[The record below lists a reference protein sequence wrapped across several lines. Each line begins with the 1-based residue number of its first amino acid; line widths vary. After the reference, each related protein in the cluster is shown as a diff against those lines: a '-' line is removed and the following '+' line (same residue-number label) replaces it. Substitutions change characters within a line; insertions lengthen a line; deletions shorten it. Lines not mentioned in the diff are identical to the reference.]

1 MPCRKRKIESKA
13 FLESKKCENVN
24 IALYSGSFN
33 PIHNGHIAVAEA
45 ALANGFDE
53 VWMVVSPLNP
63 HKKED
68 ELWPFGIRL
77 KMVELAIANHPG
89 LKASDCEN
97 YLPRPSYTI
106 NTLEFLQKQHP
117 NDQFRLL
124 IGGDNLLKFQYWK
137 EHHRILDKFGLLIY
151 PRSGS
156 SVNPILHHP
165 NVGMMTAPLLNI
177 SSSEIRKRLG
187 KNESVSGLVSTE
199 VEKFIL
205 QNIKGDRSNSVF

>member
-1 MPCRKRKIESKA
+1 MM
-13 FLESKKCENVN
+13 N

-53 VWMVVSPLNP
+53 VWLVVSPLNP
-63 HKKED
+63 HKNED
-68 ELWPFGIRL
+68 ELWPFEIRL

-89 LKASDCEN
+89 LKVSDCEN

-106 NTLEFLQKQHP
+106 NTLEFLQKLYP
-117 NDQFRLL
+117 SYSFRLL
-124 IGGDNLLKFQYWK
+124 IGGDNLLKFPHWK
-137 EHHRILDKFGLLIY
+137 EHQRIVDEFGLIIY

-156 SVNPILHHP
+156 IANPYEHHP
-165 NVGMMTAPLLNI
+165 NVSRMTAPLLNI

-205 QNIKGDRSNSVF
+205 QNILNNPNRSVL

>member
-1 MPCRKRKIESKA
+1 M
-13 FLESKKCENVN
+13 N
-24 IALYSGSFN
+24 IAIYSGSFN

-53 VWMVVSPLNP
+53 VWLVVSPQNP
-63 HKKED
+63 HKNEE
-68 ELWPFGIRL
+68 ELWPFETRL

-97 YLPRPSYTI
+97 FLPRPSYTI
-106 NTLEFLQKQHP
+106 NTLIFLQNRHP
-117 NDQFRLL
+117 SYSFRLL
-124 IGGDNLLKFQYWK
+124 IGGDNLRKFQSWK
-137 EHHRILDKFGLLIY
+137 EHQRIVDEFGLVVY

-156 SVNPILHHP
+156 SFNFNEYHT
-165 NVGMMTAPLLNI
+165 NVSSIAAPLLNI

-205 QNIKGDRSNSVF
+205 QNIKNDPNRSVL

>member
-1 MPCRKRKIESKA
+1 MK
-13 FLESKKCENVN
+13 

-53 VWMVVSPLNP
+53 VWMVVSPQNP
-63 HKKED
+63 HKKEE
-68 ELWPFGIRL
+68 ELWPFETRM

-97 YLPRPSYTI
+97 LLPRPSYTI
-106 NTLEFLQKQHP
+106 NTLKYLQELHP
-117 NDQFRLL
+117 SCSFRLL
-124 IGGDNLLKFQYWK
+124 IGGDNLLKFQVWK
-137 EHHRILDKFGLLIY
+137 EHQRIVDEFGLIIY

-156 SVNPILHHP
+156 SFNFYEHHP
-165 NVGMMTAPLLNI
+165 NVLSISAPLLNI
-177 SSSEIRKRLG
+177 SSSDIRKRLE
-187 KNESVSGLVSTE
+187 KKEPVSGLVSTE

-205 QNIKGDRSNSVF
+205 QNIINNPNGTAL

>member
-1 MPCRKRKIESKA
+1 MK
-13 FLESKKCENVN
+13 

-53 VWMVVSPLNP
+53 IWLVVSPLNP
-63 HKKED
+63 HKNEE
-68 ELWPFGIRL
+68 ELWPFETRL

-97 YLPRPSYTI
+97 FLPRPSYTI
-106 NTLEFLQKQHP
+106 NTLEFLQKRHP
-117 NDQFRLL
+117 SYSFRLL
-124 IGGDNLLKFQYWK
+124 IGGDNLLKFQGWK
-137 EHHRILDKFGLLIY
+137 EHQRIVDEFGLIVY

-156 SVNPILHHP
+156 SFNLYEHHP
-165 NVGMMTAPLLNI
+165 NVSSIAAPLLDI

-199 VEKFIL
+199 VENFIF
-205 QNIKGDRSNSVF
+205 QNIKNDSNKSVL

>member
-1 MPCRKRKIESKA
+1 MK
-13 FLESKKCENVN
+13 

-53 VWMVVSPLNP
+53 VWLVVSPQNP
-63 HKKED
+63 HKKEE
-68 ELWPFGIRL
+68 ELWPFETRL

-106 NTLEFLQKQHP
+106 NTLEFLQKRHP
-117 NDQFRLL
+117 SYSFRLL
-124 IGGDNLLKFQYWK
+124 IGGDNLPKFQCWK
-137 EHHRILDKFGLLIY
+137 EHRRIVDEFGLFVY

-156 SVNPILHHP
+156 AVNPIDRHP
-165 NVGMMTAPLLNI
+165 NVSRMTAPLLNI
-177 SSSEIRKRLG
+177 SSSEIRKRLE

-205 QNIKGDRSNSVF
+205 QNIKNDRSNSVF

>member
-1 MPCRKRKIESKA
+1 MK
-13 FLESKKCENVN
+13 

-53 VWMVVSPLNP
+53 VWLVVSPQNP
-63 HKKED
+63 HKKEE
-68 ELWPFGIRL
+68 ELWPFETRL

-106 NTLEFLQKQHP
+106 NTLKFLQKSHP
-117 NDQFRLL
+117 SYSFRLL
-124 IGGDNLLKFQYWK
+124 IGGDNLLKFQGWK
-137 EHHRILDKFGLLIY
+137 EHQRIVDEFGLIVY

-156 SVNPILHHP
+156 PVNFYEHHP
-165 NVGMMTAPLLNI
+165 NVSRMTAPLLDI
-177 SSSEIRKRLG
+177 SSSEIRKRLE

-205 QNIKGDRSNSVF
+205 QNIKNDRSNSVF

>member
-1 MPCRKRKIESKA
+1 M
-13 FLESKKCENVN
+13 N
-24 IALYSGSFN
+24 IAIYSGSFN
-33 PIHNGHIAVAEA
+33 PIHKGHIAVAEA

-53 VWMVVSPLNP
+53 VWLVVSPQNP
-63 HKKED
+63 HKNEE
-68 ELWPFGIRL
+68 ELWPFETRL

-97 YLPRPSYTI
+97 FLPRPSYTI
-106 NTLEFLQKQHP
+106 NTLIFLQNRHP
-117 NDQFRLL
+117 SYSFRLL
-124 IGGDNLLKFQYWK
+124 IGGDNLRKFQSWK
-137 EHHRILDKFGLLIY
+137 EHQRIVDEFGLVVY

-156 SVNPILHHP
+156 SFNFNEYHT
-165 NVGMMTAPLLNI
+165 NVSSIAAPLLNI

-205 QNIKGDRSNSVF
+205 QNIKNDPNRSVL

>member
-1 MPCRKRKIESKA
+1 MK
-13 FLESKKCENVN
+13 

-53 VWMVVSPLNP
+53 VWLVVSPQNP
-63 HKKED
+63 HKNEE
-68 ELWPFGIRL
+68 ELWAFETRL

-97 YLPRPSYTI
+97 FLPRPSYTI
-106 NTLEFLQKQHP
+106 NTLKYLQKNHP
-117 NDQFRLL
+117 SYSFRLL
-124 IGGDNLLKFQYWK
+124 IGGDNLLKFQSWK
-137 EHHRILDKFGLLIY
+137 EHQRIVDEFGLIVY

-156 SVNPILHHP
+156 SFNFYAHHP
-165 NVGMMTAPLLNI
+165 NVSSISAPLLNI

-205 QNIKGDRSNSVF
+205 QNIKNDRSNSVF